1 MLRRVSRFVDAYPPG
16 SAPLIAAETSRHQQE
31 DSCMSELTNQ
41 NITHG
46 LAAALTTAE
55 SLPGR
60 HFAVCIVDPGGHV
73 LGLQR
78 HTAASISAA
87 HSAESKARTAIY
99 LQVDTG
105 GLPPTS
111 PLIPAMTSGLP
122 YPVNMFTGGLLIHRN
137 GQLVGAVGVGGS
149 PDPQDDLT
157 VATAVRM
164 AVLGTS

>member
-1 MLRRVSRFVDAYPPG
+1 
-16 SAPLIAAETSRHQQE
+16 
-31 DSCMSELTNQ
+31 MSELTNQ

-46 LAAALTTAE
+46 LAAALTAADG
-55 SLPGR
+55 LPGR

-78 HTAASISAA
+78 HTAAAISAA
-87 HSAESKARTAIY
+87 HSAESKARTATY
-99 LQVDTG
+99 LQADTG

-122 YPVNMFTGGLLIHRN
+122 YPVNMFAGGLLIHRN
-137 GQLVGAVGVGGS
+137 GQLIGAVGVGGS

-157 VATAVRM
+157 VAAAVRK
-164 AVLGTS
+164 ALLGGS